1 MDNQNQQNNQGY
13 LNEFS
18 ESNWNTQTPH
28 RSMNKNS
35 QNQPIRQNKQKVQEV
50 FESENQWSRSQ
61 ISRNFNQQSQ
71 EELNQQ
77 NLNNNNRTS
86 QKYGFSVSSESNS
99 QEDYVKDHHNND
111 LSNEIG
117 LQVAQKMVRFFTII
131 GKYAAHNGTIQSNQ
145 AQESF
150 ALRQQALPMNHQQ
163 YFNID
168 ESNVYGLNNGVI
180 KSIYLNTE
188 RNCVRRNSYLNCT
201 QFNYINNNI
210 LYIFFRS
217 IWITSSK
224 VC

>member
-1 MDNQNQQNNQGY
+1 MDNQNQQNNQDY

-28 RSMNKNS
+28 RLMSKNN
-35 QNQPIRQNKQKVQEV
+35 QNQPIRQNSQEV

-61 ISRNFNQQSQ
+61 VSRNFNQQTE

-77 NLNNNNRTS
+77 KLNNNNRAS

-111 LSNEIG
+111 MSNEIG
-117 LQVAQKMVRFFTII
+117 LQVAQKMVRFFTIFD
-131 GKYAAHNGTIQSNQ
+131 KYAARNGTIQTNQ
-145 AQESF
+145 AQESL

-168 ESNVYGLNNGVI
+168 ESNVYGLNHGFI
-180 KSIYLNTE
+180 KSMYLNTE
-188 RNCVRRNSYLNCT
+188 RNCVSRNSY
-201 QFNYINNNI
+201 FNWY
-210 LYIFFRS
+210 S
-217 IWITSSK
+217 I
-224 VC
+224 